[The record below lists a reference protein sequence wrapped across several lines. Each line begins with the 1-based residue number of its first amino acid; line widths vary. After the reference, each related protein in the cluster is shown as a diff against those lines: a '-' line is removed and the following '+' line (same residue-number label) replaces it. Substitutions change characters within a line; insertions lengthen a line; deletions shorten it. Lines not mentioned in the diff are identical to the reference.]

1 MSRSVNGSP
10 LFTLDRRTALLGS
23 AAVAI
28 AGLSGAGPFITRA
41 RAADAPKRGG
51 TLIMARNSDI
61 VSFEPVVP
69 TDNMSIWAKLLIF
82 QMLARPSPSGD
93 GVEPDLA
100 ERWDISPDKRTY
112 TFHIRQNAAFSD
124 GSPVTAEDVAFSFD
138 RVLHGA
144 DSPWGATYPKLTL
157 ETPDARTVVFKLGE
171 DYAPF
176 LSAVS
181 LHGACIVPKDYFS
194 KAGAKAFGEKPIGSG
209 PFRMLE
215 WKKGDSIT
223 FDRNPHFWNPEKP
236 YLDRVVLSIIEDDNV
251 RMLKVQSGEIDIATF
266 VPFNQI
272 DKLKRASGVE
282 VQVSPYER
290 VDWLQF
296 NDKLPLFQDVKIRQA
311 MNYAVNKEAIVK
323 AVLFGHGE
331 VPTSFLPKM
340 YMTDLDQKPYAYDLA
355 KAKQLMAQ
363 SSQPNGFAVTL
374 KTNAG
379 DVIGGQVAQIVQQ
392 MLLPLG
398 IKMTI
403 EPVEP
408 ATQEQQV
415 QNGDYQMAQAYMT
428 SDILDPSELVA
439 YAAQS
444 DGGSNAAYSNY
455 KNPKVDALARQAL
468 TEADEGKR
476 RALYK
481 ELQQT
486 VFEDAAM
493 LWLYWTPA
501 VTAVRTN
508 VHGFRVLPTGNYWLE
523 DVWKS

>member
-1 MSRSVNGSP
+1 M
-10 LFTLDRRTALLGS
+10 
-23 AAVAI
+23 
-28 AGLSGAGPFITRA
+28 AGLSGMGLFASPA

-51 TLIMARNSDI
+51 TLIVARIGDV

-82 QMLARPSPSGD
+82 QMLARPSPSGES
-93 GVEPDLA
+93 VEPDLA

-112 TFHIRQNAAFSD
+112 TFHLRQNAAFSD
-124 GSPVTAEDVAFSFD
+124 GSPVTSEDVAFSFD
-138 RVLHGA
+138 RVLH
-144 DSPWGATYPKLTL
+144 DSDTPWGATFPKLTT
-157 ETPDARTVVFKLGE
+157 ETSDAKTIVFKLQE
-171 DYAPF
+171 DYGPF

-181 LHGACIVPKDYFS
+181 LHGACIVPKAYFS
-194 KAGAKAFGEKPIGSG
+194 KLGPKEFGEKPMGSG
-209 PFRMLE
+209 PFHMLE

-223 FDRNPHFWNPEKP
+223 FDRNPHFWSPEKP
-236 YLDRVVLSIIEDDNV
+236 YLDRVVLSIIADDNV
-251 RMLKVQSGEIDIATF
+251 RMLKVQSGDIDIATF

-272 DKLKRASGVE
+272 DRLKRASGVE

-290 VDWLQF
+290 IDWLQF

-311 MNYAVNKEAIVK
+311 LNYAVNKEAIVK

-340 YMTDLDQKPYAYDLA
+340 YMTDLDQKPYTYDPV
-355 KAKQLMAQ
+355 KAKQLMAE

-374 KTNAG
+374 KTVAG

-398 IKMTI
+398 IKMAI
-403 EPVEP
+403 EPVENN
-408 ATQEQQV
+408 TQAQQV

-455 KNPKVDALARQAL
+455 KNPKVDELARQAL
-468 TEADEGKR
+468 AETDEAKR
-476 RALYK
+476 RTIYK
-481 ELQQT
+481 QLQQA
-486 VFEDAAM
+486 VFADAAM

-501 VTAVRTN
+501 VTAVRTD